1 MWGSYEGAYICQTA
15 YNQIWRNYIM
25 WFEKR
30 LIKIQKITPPTT
42 QTILK
47 L

>member
-15 YNQIWRNYIM
+15 DNQIWRNYVM

-30 LIKIQKITPPTT
+30 LIKIQKNYVTNY
-42 QTILK
+42 LK
-47 L
+47 QR